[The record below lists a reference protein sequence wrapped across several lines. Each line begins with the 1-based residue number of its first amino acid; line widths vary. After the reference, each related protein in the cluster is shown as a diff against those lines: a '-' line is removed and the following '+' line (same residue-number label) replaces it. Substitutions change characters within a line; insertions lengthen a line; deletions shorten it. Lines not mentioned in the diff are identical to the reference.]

1 MNHRTLLDPVGIAC
15 ALRRPVA
22 AVTYSLSRLS
32 EVLSPIPLRRL
43 TRSRDE
49 DRRRMSSMLERGDV
63 VVCPEGTTCRE
74 PFLLRFSPLFAEL
87 AAEVTPVAV
96 DARTAV
102 FYATSTSPVAKSF
115 DSVYFLMNPRPEY
128 SVQFLEPVNTESGK
142 SSIEVANEVQAALAS
157 ALGFEGT
164 ALTRK
169 DKYLLLAGNEG
180 VVKTK

>member
-1 MNHRTLLDPVGIAC
+1 MQWKVHQGYFNPNFVPG
-15 ALRRPVA
+15 
-22 AVTYSLSRLS
+22 
-32 EVLSPIPLRRL
+32 
-43 TRSRDE
+43 
-49 DRRRMSSMLERGDV
+49 MSSMLARGDV

-74 PFLLRFSPLFAEL
+74 PYLLRFSPLFAEL
-87 AAEVTPVAV
+87 APEVTPVAV
-96 DARTAV
+96 DTRTAV

-128 SVQFLEPVNTESGK
+128 IVQFLEAVNTESGR
-142 SSIEVANEVQAALAS
+142 SSIEVANEVQRALAS